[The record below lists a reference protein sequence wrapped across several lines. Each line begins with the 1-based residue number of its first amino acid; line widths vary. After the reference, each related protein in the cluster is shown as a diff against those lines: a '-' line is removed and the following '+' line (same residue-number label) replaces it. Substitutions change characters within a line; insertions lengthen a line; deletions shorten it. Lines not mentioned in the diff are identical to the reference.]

1 MMENCKNYPTSR
13 LAFVGAFMF
22 MASVAAATPV
32 DSRAIN
38 GTDVNREVFVNP
50 STQQAKLTVT
60 GVVEDQFGPVAG
72 ANIVE
77 KGTTNGTITDM
88 EGKFTL
94 EVSPKSTLVVSFI
107 GYREQQIPVNNQT
120 SFTIKIVEDSEALD
134 EVVVVGYGTQKKVN
148 LTGSISSV
156 NFEDQALSRPVT
168 NVSNALAGLSA
179 GVQVQQSSGNPG
191 SDGSKIRIR
200 GIGTLNNSDPL
211 VLIDGIEGSM
221 DLVNPQDI
229 ENISVLK
236 DAASSSIYG
245 SRAANGVILITTKK
259 GKAGKLSISYSGRLS
274 YARPTNLIE
283 QVTNYGDYMERIN
296 EAYENMGRP
305 NHFSEAT
312 IEAWRAAEKDPNGL
326 TENGIPNYVAYPN
339 TDWEKEMFNHGIIN
353 DHNVSITGGTDKLR
367 VLMSAGYLDNP
378 GLVDNTGIR
387 KYSLRAN
394 IEADITKWLTVGTRT
409 FASQEDKEPANF
421 DNANEGLRSAIAGVY
436 PIWNGQYG
444 APEAPEENT
453 MANNPLARLHDI
465 AGSKQKTNFNTTL
478 YSTITPIKGLSW
490 DFNLNYKRYW
500 EDNETWTNP
509 YDRVR
514 FSDGV
519 ILTPATAPSEM
530 TTDFWNRADY
540 SYTIQNILRYNA
552 TFAEDHDLKET

>member
-1 MMENCKNYPTSR
+1 M
-13 LAFVGAFMF
+13 
-22 MASVAAATPV
+22 
-32 DSRAIN
+32 
-38 GTDVNREVFVNP
+38 
-50 STQQAKLTVT
+50 
-60 GVVEDQFGPVAG
+60 
-72 ANIVE
+72 
-77 KGTTNGTITDM
+77 
-88 EGKFTL
+88 
-94 EVSPKSTLVVSFI
+94 
-107 GYREQQIPVNNQT
+107 
-120 SFTIKIVEDSEALD
+120 EDSEALD

-211 VLIDGIEGSM
+211 VFIDGIEGSM
-221 DLVNPQDI
+221 DLIYPQDI

-409 FASQEDKEPANF
+409 FAS
-421 DNANEGLRSAIAGVY
+421 
-436 PIWNGQYG
+436 
-444 APEAPEENT
+444 
-453 MANNPLARLHDI
+453 
-465 AGSKQKTNFNTTL
+465 
-478 YSTITPIKGLSW
+478 
-490 DFNLNYKRYW
+490 
-500 EDNETWTNP
+500 
-509 YDRVR
+509 
-514 FSDGV
+514 
-519 ILTPATAPSEM
+519 
-530 TTDFWNRADY
+530 
-540 SYTIQNILRYNA
+540 
-552 TFAEDHDLKET
+552 